1 MTKPCTVCGGR
12 KYIGNPPN
20 AQACPVCGG
29 TGSEYDPGTT
39 YDLTLDITIAANSV
53 NQAANIT
60 LVDNRPFRLVFA
72 KASSTGVFTFTMTD
86 ASTNR
91 NFSAG
96 TATTAGGVAGA
107 IHRDNFF
114 GTAQNPYPLVTP
126 YVFNKQVQ
134 FAFNDLSGAPNRI
147 FVALGGVLL
156 SQ

>member
-1 MTKPCTVCGGR
+1 MAKPCTVCGGR

-29 TGSEYDPGTT
+29 TGNEYDPGTT
-39 YDLTLDITIAANSV
+39 YDLTLDFTIAGNSV

-72 KASSTGVFTFTMTD
+72 KASSTGPFTFTITD

-91 NFSAG
+91 NFSNA
-96 TATTAGGVAGA
+96 A
-107 IHRDNFF
+107 IHQNNFF

-134 FAFNDLSGAPNRI
+134 FVFNDLSGGANRI
-147 FVALGGVLL
+147 FIALGGVLL